1 MGGSVGLIIGN
12 SVGGFDDDFFIMGL
26 LQWRCFSF
34 GLVLVLLG
42 IFDSLGFKS
51 MVWVSDQWLR
61 YFWVFSTFSGL
72 IIGLF
77 LGILD
82 GLGFKSTT
90 WVSDQWLGFAD

>member
-12 SVGGFDDDFFIMGL
+12 FDGGFDDDFFIMGL

-77 LGILD
+77 LGIFND
-82 GLGFKSTT
+82 LGFKS
-90 WVSDQWLGFAD
+90 AA